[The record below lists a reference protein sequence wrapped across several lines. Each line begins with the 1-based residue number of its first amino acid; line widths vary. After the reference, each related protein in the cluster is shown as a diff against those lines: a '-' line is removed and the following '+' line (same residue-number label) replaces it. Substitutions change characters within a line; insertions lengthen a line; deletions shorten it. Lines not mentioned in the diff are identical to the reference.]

1 MKVKEIMTKDV
12 KSLSGEETVKDAL
25 DIISRLEISGLP
37 VIDKDKNL
45 LGMFTEKDVLRI
57 ILPGYLTQV
66 GAFVYGDDP
75 KNIKNKFLNLHNL
88 KVTEAMNKAVETVK
102 EDTSLSEAA
111 RLMLTKNVRR
121 MPVLDANKKV
131 TGIISRYDV
140 LAGLR
145 RIAEV

>member
-88 KVTEAMNKAVETVK
+88 KVAEVMNKAVETVK

-131 TGIISRYDV
+131 IGIISRYDV
-140 LAGLR
+140 LAALR
-145 RIAEV
+145 KIAEV

>member
-45 LGMFTEKDVLRI
+45 LGMFTEKDILRI

-121 MPVLDANKKV
+121 MPVLDAEKKV
-131 TGIISRYDV
+131 AGIISRYDV
-140 LAGLR
+140 LAALR

>member
-12 KSLSGEETVKDAL
+12 KSLSGEELVRDAL
-25 DIISRLEISGLP
+25 ETISKLEISGLP
-37 VIDKDKNL
+37 VIDKDRNL
-45 LGMFTEKDVLRI
+45 LGMFTEKDILRI

-75 KNIKNKFLNLHNL
+75 KNIKNKFLNMHNL
-88 KVTEAMNKAVETVK
+88 KVAEVMNKAVETVK

-121 MPVLDANKKV
+121 MPVLDADKKV

-140 LAGLR
+140 LAALR

>member
-37 VIDKDKNL
+37 VIDKDRNL
-45 LGMFTEKDVLRI
+45 LGMFTEKDILRI

-88 KVTEAMNKAVETVK
+88 KVAEAMNKAVEIVK

-121 MPVLDANKKV
+121 MPVLDADKKV

-140 LAGLR
+140 LAALR

>member
-37 VIDKDKNL
+37 VIDKDRNL
-45 LGMFTEKDVLRI
+45 LGMFTEKDILRI

-88 KVTEAMNKAVETVK
+88 KVAEVMNKAVETVK

-121 MPVLDANKKV
+121 MPVLDTNKKV

-140 LAGLR
+140 LAALR

>member
-37 VIDKDKNL
+37 VIDKDRNL
-45 LGMFTEKDVLRI
+45 LGMFTEKDILRI

-88 KVTEAMNKAVETVK
+88 KVAEVMNKAVETVK

-121 MPVLDANKKV
+121 MPVLDADKKV

-140 LAGLR
+140 LAALR